1 MRLQKNSKEETANK
15 KHKLIT
21 VNSKSFGRK
30 WDYITGFSKVLY
42 GVSSISNVFDS
53 E

>member
-21 VNSKSFGRK
+21 VNSKSLIWK
-30 WDYITGFSKVLY
+30 KVGLY
-42 GVSSISNVFDS
+42 YRVQQGLIWSIIYQQCV
-53 E
+53 